1 MARHR
6 RDDQAVDAFSA
17 PKELLEEARKVAYQ
31 KRMTK
36 SGFYRYCLAKEMGF
50 SENECLRLAEH
61 ASVYRMY
68 GPQPDEEEIGLRNKK
83 ARKTKPVTYKVSKSK
98 KKKS

>member
-1 MARHR
+1 MAKHR

-36 SGFYRYCLAKEMGF
+36 SGFYRYCLAKEIGF
-50 SENECLRLAEH
+50 PEEECLRLAEH

-68 GPQPDEEEIGLRNKK
+68 GARVEEEEMGLKPE
-83 ARKTKPVTYKVSKSK
+83 RKHSSKQVTYKMPK
-98 KKKS
+98 KKKSS